1 MLYSFRK
8 SGKILSALLDVEK
21 LFPTGSMGETIH
33 EAAGYIQGTYDGK
46 KITEKAL
53 TIIET
58 EYPTRR
64 MVSAHRLML
73 KAEQIGGSCEA
84 SIRILLKDRDMW
96 EKETLSYRR
105 HCQMQKRN
113 ITAAIILSAS
123 LCLMTPPALSD
134 FPAADQRNRTTDIPD
149 YYNADAV
156 SSHGDLSIYRN
167 LFYKGLAVR

>member
-1 MLYSFRK
+1 
-8 SGKILSALLDVEK
+8 
-21 LFPTGSMGETIH
+21 MGETIH
-33 EAAGYIQGTYDGK
+33 EAAGYIQETYDGE

-96 EKETLSYRR
+96 EKRNLILPQTLSDAEKKYYGSDHVVR
-105 HCQMQKRN
+105 
-113 ITAAIILSAS
+113 ITLSDDS
-123 LCLMTPPALSD
+123 PALSD

-149 YYNADAV
+149 YYDADAV